1 VVLTFST
8 TTSSDAAA
16 RVNNKKTVRDKI
28 FIMLPS
34 LYEYL
39 KLLMTVVI
47 FENYLE
53 EDTEGQ
59 GCSIIGHKRKTLL
72 SSFRS

>member
-1 VVLTFST
+1 
-8 TTSSDAAA
+8 
-16 RVNNKKTVRDKI
+16 
-28 FIMLPS
+28 MLPS

-53 EDTEGQ
+53 EQTQKVKDAV
-59 GCSIIGHKRKTLL
+59 L
-72 SSFRS
+72 

>member
-53 EDTEGQ
+53 EQTQKVKDAV
-59 GCSIIGHKRKTLL
+59 L
-72 SSFRS
+72 